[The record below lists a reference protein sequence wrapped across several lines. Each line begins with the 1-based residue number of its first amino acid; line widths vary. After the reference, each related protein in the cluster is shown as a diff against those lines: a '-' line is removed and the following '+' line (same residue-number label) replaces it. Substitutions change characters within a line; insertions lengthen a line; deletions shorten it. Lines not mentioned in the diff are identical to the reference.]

1 MRVPKVLIAIFIVLI
16 LINTAVLFR
25 SLDLVSLP
33 GEITS
38 LEMARAG
45 TNAMLSYLRNYAND
59 LNVAESNLVKESIGL
74 FQYKIETAKSE
85 EEIAQI
91 IITESRSVQETI
103 LREHE
108 SFRNQHILN
117 IISADPNLHL
127 ADESESIVV
136 WGDSENGIQI
146 RDGGN
151 LLAEETI
158 NRIQSS
164 EVLPNIFS
172 EVAITIVD
180 GAPRIL
186 TYRRLYDRL
195 DSLEREVVR
204 LQQQLVDREI
214 NAGYRPMVGEG
225 IRISIFDA
233 DGGYLENEIV
243 HDVDVRDI
251 LNELFASGAMGASV
265 GNQRIINTSSI
276 RCIGPVILVNYEPI
290 AVDPVVIEVVGDPRR
305 LSSGMELIKNTL
317 EAIKGIRI
325 EIEQKETL
333 TLPAYTRSI
342 S

>member
-1 MRVPKVLIAIFIVLI
+1 MRVPKIVIGIVVALI
-16 LINTAVLFR
+16 LLNTAVLFR

-38 LEMARAG
+38 LDMARAG

-59 LNVAESNLVKESIGL
+59 LDVADSNLVKESIGL

-91 IITESRSVQETI
+91 IINESRAVQETI

-108 SFRNQHILN
+108 NFRNQHILN
-117 IISADPNLHL
+117 IISTDPNLYL
-127 ADESESIVV
+127 AEETESIVV
-136 WGDSENGIQI
+136 WGDTENGIQV

-151 LLAEETI
+151 LLHEETI
-158 NRIQSS
+158 EKIQKS
-164 EVLPNIFS
+164 EYLPPIFS
-172 EVAITIVD
+172 EVAITIVE

-186 TYRRLYDRL
+186 SYRRLYDRL

-225 IRISIFDA
+225 IIISIYDA
-233 DGGYLENEIV
+233 EGGYLENEIV

-290 AVDPVVIEVVGDPRR
+290 PVDPVIIEVVGDP
-305 LSSGMELIKNTL
+305 LKLNSGMELIKNTL
-317 EAIKGIRI
+317 EAVKGIRI
-325 EIEQKETL
+325 EIEAKESI
-333 TLPAYTRSI
+333 TLPAYTRTFS
-342 S
+342 